1 MRIAV
6 TVKSI
11 AKRKPVLAK
20 QTIEL
25 PETTNT
31 LRQLIEHTVAWQIQK
46 YKDRQEGNNGLAYL
60 LPESIDDQAYTGKVS
75 FGTINRDGMPDVAE
89 ASAVALTAYKDGLYR
104 VFLNEQELEQ
114 LDELLPLEEGDELVF
129 IRLTMLAGRLW

>member
-6 TVKSI
+6 TVKSVGR
-11 AKRKPVLAK
+11 RKPVLAK
-20 QTIEL
+20 QAIEL

-46 YKDRQEGNNGLAYL
+46 YQDRQEGNNGLAYL
-60 LPESIDDQAYTGKVS
+60 LPESIEDQAYTGKVG
-75 FGTINRDGMPDVAE
+75 FGAIYRDGVPDVTE
-89 ASAVALTAYKDGLYR
+89 AASVALTAYKDGLYR

-114 LDELLPLEEGDELVF
+114 LDELLTLEENDDLVF